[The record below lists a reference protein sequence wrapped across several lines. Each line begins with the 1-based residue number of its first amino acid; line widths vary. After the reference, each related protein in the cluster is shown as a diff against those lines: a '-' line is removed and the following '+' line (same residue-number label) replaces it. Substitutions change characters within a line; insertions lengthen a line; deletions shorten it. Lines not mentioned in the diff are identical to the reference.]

1 MTSFTYYITDLFEGC
16 IVGTNSEELAKQVSE
31 SENYYV
37 VNAKTG
43 EWLLPDGKLE
53 KVIDYDTETEK
64 E

>member
-1 MTSFTYYITDLFEGC
+1 MTSFIYYTIDLFEGC

-37 VNAKTG
+37 VNAETG